1 MSIKT
6 TLGAAVL
13 AAAVIGTTGM
23 AVYMTDREA
32 ALIRHFP
39 ALASTTRHVGS
50 FVVDP
55 LLRPGSEGK
64 AVEQRYD
71 AAMKALIAA
80 QRRLAHAEEG
90 HRKLAEKLGYIDTE
104 RLRKDVKT
112 AEANAIAARP
122 TAWSAPRVEE
132 RTLLVLFRETAT
144 PKQIAHVLE
153 KHRLSVLSGN
163 ASISMF
169 VVEVLDERPP
179 GMREAEASLLWAR
192 IAELEKE
199 PKVETAVVNVL
210 LSATVVPGPNNPASG
225 RDWMDDDDPLV
236 LSRFPAAWNF
246 MKAIEARKD
255 IVDVGVLDEGF
266 ADANADDL
274 PMKFPGPCLV
284 TGNVHGTQVA
294 GIIGAAWGNGTGVDG
309 AAPRAN
315 LFGCAPASAGFDK
328 FDMTLETLLH
338 EAPTV
343 RVVNASVGYNWPK
356 ITPTV
361 QTVVAGH
368 GAAIRRTMKMHPK
381 VVLVSSAGND
391 CLGITGCA
399 DPATWTSPFNWAALG
414 PEEGNPPSRNI
425 IVVQALN
432 AKATARLPLSNVS
445 NMIGAIGVGLLTVTD
460 THSFGK
466 MAASTS
472 AATPLVTAA
481 VALMLGVNP
490 NLTMTQIKDNLGI
503 PNARLNAFRAVFKS
517 SNTAERDLA
526 DRNGDQKVDMTDF
539 EEFRKSF
546 RLSPADA
553 KRDHCDFDGDGHVN
567 REDLKVMMRVWTDT
581 NIDPN
586 TLPGKL

>member
-1 MSIKT
+1 MSVKT
-6 TLGAAVL
+6 TFGATVL

-23 AVYMTDREA
+23 AVFMTNREA
-32 ALIRHFP
+32 ALIRRFP
-39 ALASTTRHVGS
+39 ELALATRRVAP

-55 LLRPGSEGK
+55 LLRPKSESK
-64 AVEQRYD
+64 AAEQRYD
-71 AAMKALIAA
+71 AAMKALIDA
-80 QRRLAHAEEG
+80 QKRLAYAEESY
-90 HRKLAEKLGYIDTE
+90 RKLARKLGFVDIEKLRRE
-104 RLRKDVKT
+104 VKI

-122 TAWSAPRVEE
+122 NAWRAPQIEE

-163 ASISMF
+163 ARISMF
-169 VVEVLDERPP
+169 VVEVLDERPRGTP
-179 GMREAEASLLWAR
+179 EAEASLLWAR

-199 PKVETAVVNVL
+199 PKVETAVVNVPL
-210 LSATVVPGPNNPASG
+210 TATVVPGPNNPTSG
-225 RDWMDDDDPLV
+225 RDWTSDDDPLV
-236 LSRFPAAWNF
+236 RSGFPAAWNF
-246 MKAIEARKD
+246 LQAIDSRKH
-255 IVDVGVLDEGF
+255 IVDVGVLDQGF
-266 ADANADDL
+266 ASANADDL

-284 TGNVHGTQVA
+284 TGTPHGTQVA

-328 FDMTLETLLH
+328 FDMTLETLLR

-361 QTVVAGH
+361 QTVVASH
-368 GAAIRRTMKMHPK
+368 GAAIRRTMKGHST
-381 VVLVSSAGND
+381 VVLVSSAGNE
-391 CLGITGCA
+391 CRGITGCA

-414 PEEGNPPSRNI
+414 PAAENPPSRNI

-432 AKATARLPLSNVS
+432 AKATARLSLSNVS

-466 MAASTS
+466 MDASTS
-472 AATPLVTAA
+472 AATPLVTAT
-481 VALMLGVNP
+481 VAMMLGVNP
-490 NLTMTQIKDNLGI
+490 NLTVKQIKDNLGI
-503 PNARLNAFRAVFKS
+503 PNAKLDAFRAVFQS
-517 SNTAERDLA
+517 SKTAEKDLA

-539 EEFRKSF
+539 EEFKKSF

-553 KRDHCDFDGDGHVN
+553 KRDHCDFEGDGDVD
-567 REDLKVMMRVWTDT
+567 REDLKVMMRAWTDT